1 MDLGGAQ
8 NRARLR
14 RKIDYGKGIRGE
26 YLKMNP
32 NFLTPITPT
41 PRSNLRRRRARFWKL
56 ICFWFHLG
64 IFGKLD
70 PLACLGGG
78 VSEIYPPK
86 ASVSTFLPP

>member
-1 MDLGGAQ
+1 MDWGGAQ

-41 PRSNLRRRRARFWKL
+41 PRSNLRRRRARFWT
-56 ICFWFHLG
+56 
-64 IFGKLD
+64 
-70 PLACLGGG
+70 PPET
-78 VSEIYPPK
+78 VSIYP
-86 ASVSTFLPP
+86 SLLM

>member
-41 PRSNLRRRRARFWKL
+41 PRSNLRRRRARFWTPPSTSWLLSDILAVKTYMFL
-56 ICFWFHLG
+56 VPFRYFW
-64 IFGKLD
+64 
-70 PLACLGGG
+70 
-78 VSEIYPPK
+78 
-86 ASVSTFLPP
+86 